1 MIFAPNSRVWLPLL
15 GLLVLLAI
23 WLMRRGR
30 VDPVVVMAERLERDA
45 ADLYRR
51 WVQNAFL
58 IVTGNLD
65 FAYLSRAEAIRM
77 LSSWWEVHGP
87 AEHARTLAGLASSGR
102 PDNAWDLLRFVLLAR
117 LGVAAGW
124 SDDLGSWESIRPVAI
139 RLQAAY
145 PDWSTM
151 AQAYVAARRQAR
163 ELPADG
169 TGDDASTT
177 AIRDNIA
184 HLHGGRW
191 RDMPYRLPLDAKS
204 RPSHG

>member
-1 MIFAPNSRVWLPLL
+1 VILALPARLWLPLAL
-15 GLLVLLAI
+15 LAVLVLV
-23 WLMRRGR
+23 WLLRRER
-30 VDPVVVMAERLERDA
+30 IDATQHMAQRLERDG
-45 ADLYRR
+45 ADLFRR

-58 IVTGNLD
+58 IVTGNSD
-65 FAYLSRAEAIRM
+65 YGYLSRTEAIRM

-87 AEHARTLAGLASSGR
+87 VEHARTLAGLAAAGR
-102 PDNAWDLLRFVLLAR
+102 PDNAWDLLRYVLLAR

-124 SDDLGSWESIRPVAI
+124 ADDLGSWEAIRPIAI

-151 AQAYVAARRQAR
+151 AQAYVQARRQAR
-163 ELPADG
+163 DLPADG

-191 RDMPYRLPLDAKS
+191 RDMPYRLPLEAK
-204 RPSHG
+204 RG

>member
-1 MIFAPNSRVWLPLL
+1 MILALPTRLWLPLV
-15 GLLVLLAI
+15 GLAVLLIVWA
-23 WLMRRGR
+23 MRRGR
-30 VDPVVVMAERLERDA
+30 IDPAVLMTQRLERDA

-58 IVTGNLD
+58 VVTGNSD
-65 FAYLSRAEAIRM
+65 FAYLSRTEAIRM

-87 AEHARTLAGLASSGR
+87 VEHARTLAGLAAAGR

-124 SDDLGSWESIRPVAI
+124 CDDLGCWESIRPIAL

-145 PDWSTM
+145 SDWSTM
-151 AQAYVAARRQAR
+151 AQAYVLARRQAR

-191 RDMPYRLPLDAKS
+191 RDMPYRLPLED
-204 RPSHG
+204 RRG

>member
-1 MIFAPNSRVWLPLL
+1 VILALPARLWLPLAL
-15 GLLVLLAI
+15 LAVLVLV
-23 WLMRRGR
+23 WLLRRER
-30 VDPVVVMAERLERDA
+30 IDATQHMAQRLERDG
-45 ADLYRR
+45 ADLFRR

-58 IVTGNLD
+58 IVTGNSD
-65 FAYLSRAEAIRM
+65 YGYLSRTEAIRM

-87 AEHARTLAGLASSGR
+87 VEHARTLAGLAAAGR
-102 PDNAWDLLRFVLLAR
+102 PDNAWDLLRYVLLAR

-124 SDDLGSWESIRPVAI
+124 ADDLGSWDAIRPIAI

-151 AQAYVAARRQAR
+151 AQAYVQARRQAR
-163 ELPADG
+163 DLPADG

-191 RDMPYRLPLDAKS
+191 RDMPYRLPLEAK
-204 RPSHG
+204 RG

>member
-1 MIFAPNSRVWLPLL
+1 MILALPARLWLPLAL
-15 GLLVLLAI
+15 LAVLVLV
-23 WLMRRGR
+23 WLLRRER
-30 VDPVVVMAERLERDA
+30 IDATQHMAQRLERDG
-45 ADLYRR
+45 ADLFRR

-58 IVTGNLD
+58 IVTGNSD
-65 FAYLSRAEAIRM
+65 YGYLSRTEAIRM

-87 AEHARTLAGLASSGR
+87 VEHARTLAGLAAAGR
-102 PDNAWDLLRFVLLAR
+102 PDNAWDLLRYVLLAR

-124 SDDLGSWESIRPVAI
+124 ADDLGSWDAIRPIAI

-151 AQAYVAARRQAR
+151 AQAYVQARRQAR
-163 ELPADG
+163 DLPADG

-191 RDMPYRLPLDAKS
+191 RDMPYRLPLEAK
-204 RPSHG
+204 RG

>member
-1 MIFAPNSRVWLPLL
+1 MILALPARLWLPLAL
-15 GLLVLLAI
+15 LAVLVLV
-23 WLMRRGR
+23 WLLRRER
-30 VDPVVVMAERLERDA
+30 IDATQHMAQRLERDG
-45 ADLYRR
+45 ADLFRR

-58 IVTGNLD
+58 IVTGNSD
-65 FAYLSRAEAIRM
+65 YGYLSRTEAIRM

-87 AEHARTLAGLASSGR
+87 VEHARTLAGLAAAGR
-102 PDNAWDLLRFVLLAR
+102 PDNAWDLLRYVLLAR

-124 SDDLGSWESIRPVAI
+124 ADDLGSWEAIRPIAI

-151 AQAYVAARRQAR
+151 AQAYVQARRQAR
-163 ELPADG
+163 DLPADG

-191 RDMPYRLPLDAKS
+191 RDMPYRLPLEAK
-204 RPSHG
+204 RG